1 MTAHEDVFLEDDM
14 KKFICFAAAL
24 AVLALNAGNVTAADA
39 AKGRKVYNKCKA
51 CHALKAGKN
60 KVGPSLYGIMD
71 RKAGTVAGFKYSKAM
86 KASGLTWNEEALRN
100 YLEKPRK
107 FVKGTRM
114 AFSGIKKKKQMDN
127 LIAYLKIATK

>member
-1 MTAHEDVFLEDDM
+1 M
-14 KKFICFAAAL
+14 KKFFCFTVAL
-24 AVLALNAGNVTAADA
+24 GFFALNAGYVAASDV

-71 RKAGTVAGFKYSKAM
+71 RKAGTVEGFKYSKAM
-86 KASGLTWNEEALRN
+86 KASGLTWDEETLRN
-100 YLEKPRK
+100 YLEKPRN

>member
-1 MTAHEDVFLEDDM
+1 M
-14 KKFICFAAAL
+14 KKFISFAIIFAAL
-24 AVLALNAGNVTAADA
+24 ALNVGTVFAADA

-60 KVGPSLYGIMD
+60 KIGPSLYGILD

-86 KASGLTWNEEALRN
+86 KASGLTWDEETLRN
-100 YLEKPRK
+100 YLEKPRN
-107 FVKGTRM
+107 FLKGTRM

-127 LIAYLKIATK
+127 LLAYLKVVTRRK

>member
-1 MTAHEDVFLEDDM
+1 M

-24 AVLALNAGNVTAADA
+24 GILALNVGNVAAADA

-86 KASGLTWNEEALRN
+86 KASGLIWNEVALRN
-100 YLEKPRK
+100 YLKKPRK
-107 FVKGTRM
+107 FLKGTRM
-114 AFSGIKKKKQMDN
+114 AFSGIKKEKKMDN

>member
-1 MTAHEDVFLEDDM
+1 MY
-14 KKFICFAAAL
+14 KKTTMRVLKGFIVMSTLIFPAAAL
-24 AVLALNAGNVTAADA
+24 GAGNIEIG
-39 AKGRKVYNKCKA
+39 KKVFNKCKA

>member
-1 MTAHEDVFLEDDM
+1 MYEKAFMRVLQGVLIM
-14 KKFICFAAAL
+14 SAL
-24 AVLALNAGNVTAADA
+24 IFPLSALGAGNIELG
-39 AKGRKVYNKCKA
+39 KKVFNKCKA